1 MTNPLRPTKKASDV
15 FAAVPVTVGARY
27 GPGPR
32 RVYWRTQSCAQFHF
46 CGSKLTGNHI
56 VTILV
61 LSLHSVTGKSCVAW
75 VVLHIMDEEYLI
87 FADVDSFY
95 PGQVVRTAQPVDWSS
110 LLQLSIQRQRA
121 YNQKKKQSSSN
132 TQADAHSANGVKA
145 APSKQSTHVQTAPT
159 PSRLKP
165 SVDALV
171 VNPGAAKILTSSP
184 ARQTT
189 TIFEKLQ
196 SLLEQPTLSLDT
208 LRKLAWAGLPVAM
221 RAPVWKLLLGYAP
234 TTTARRHDTLE
245 RKRREY
251 REAVEQHY
259 VPERPQ
265 NQSPSL
271 NATQMYARHTS
282 SDDVTMRQIAVDIPR
297 TSPGQQ
303 LFQIPQVQLAL
314 QRVLYVWAM
323 RHPASGY
330 VQGMND
336 LVTPF
341 MYVFLS
347 EYVKDSQHPM
357 VMHATDLSFLENAET
372 ALANAEAD
380 SYWCLTALLNDIQDY
395 YTFSQP
401 GIQRR
406 VHFLREL
413 VSRVDSNLCSH
424 LEEQG
429 LDFLQFAFRWMN
441 CLLMR
446 ELPFSLIVRVWD
458 TYIAEADGFA
468 VFHVYVCAALLVSF
482 SEELL
487 AMEFQDLV
495 MFLQNLPTQQW
506 TDKNMDIILSQA
518 YMWRTIFGAAPSH
531 LQ

>member
-1 MTNPLRPTKKASDV
+1 
-15 FAAVPVTVGARY
+15 
-27 GPGPR
+27 
-32 RVYWRTQSCAQFHF
+32 
-46 CGSKLTGNHI
+46 
-56 VTILV
+56 
-61 LSLHSVTGKSCVAW
+61 
-75 VVLHIMDEEYLI
+75 MDEEYLM
-87 FADVDSFY
+87 FADLDGLY
-95 PGQVVRTAQPVDWSS
+95 PGHVVCATRPVDWTS
-110 LLQLSIQRQRA
+110 LLQASTQLQHQH
-121 YNQKKKQSSSN
+121 NQKKKQQSNPDPATTPNLASQSQIQQKPQPSASSHQSHTTSKSATSIG
-132 TQADAHSANGVKA
+132 TQAVSLPNGL
-145 APSKQSTHVQTAPT
+145 ST
-159 PSRLKP
+159 S
-165 SVDALV
+165 
-171 VNPGAAKILTSSP
+171 
-184 ARQTT
+184 
-189 TIFEKLQ
+189 Q
-196 SLLEQPTLSLDT
+196 SLSPTQLSSATLSLTRSASVTD
-208 LRKLAWAGLPVAM
+208 KLHALLAEPTVNLESLKKLSWAGLPVES
-221 RAPVWKLLLGYAP
+221 RAPVWQLLLGYAP
-234 TTTARRHDTLE
+234 TTAARRHDTLE

-251 REAVEQHY
+251 REAVDQHY
-259 VPERPQ
+259 APRSTQDE
-265 NQSPSL
+265 SPTLSA
-271 NATQMYARHTS
+271 NQMYARHAS
-282 SDDVTMRQIAVDIPR
+282 QDDVTMRQIAVDIPR
-297 TSPGQQ
+297 TSPGQE
-303 LFQIPQVQLAL
+303 LFQISDVQLAL

-347 EYVKDSQHPM
+347 EYAQRGEHASI
-357 VMHATDLSFLENAET
+357 MHASDLSVLKDPVV

-413 VSRVDSNLCSH
+413 VSRVDPNLCAH

-446 ELPFSLIVRVWD
+446 ELPFALIVRVWD
-458 TYIAEADGFA
+458 TYLAEAEGFA

-487 AMEFQDLV
+487 EMEFQDLV
-495 MFLQNLPTQQW
+495 MFLQNLPTQRW
-506 TDKNMDIILSQA
+506 TEKNIDIILSQA

>member
-1 MTNPLRPTKKASDV
+1 
-15 FAAVPVTVGARY
+15 
-27 GPGPR
+27 
-32 RVYWRTQSCAQFHF
+32 
-46 CGSKLTGNHI
+46 
-56 VTILV
+56 
-61 LSLHSVTGKSCVAW
+61 
-75 VVLHIMDEEYLI
+75 MDEEYLI
-87 FADVDSFY
+87 FANLDSFY
-95 PGQVVRTAQPVDWSS
+95 PGHVVRTSRPVDWSS
-110 LLQLSIQRQRA
+110 ILQASIQRQRA
-121 YNQKKKQSSSN
+121 HNQKKKQALSATQSVRKSPDGTEALELSSAPGQTFTSSS
-132 TQADAHSANGVKA
+132 QLAPSANPNSAHEKS
-145 APSKQSTHVQTAPT
+145 PSSL
-159 PSRLKP
+159 SP
-165 SVDALV
+165 SVRSKTVAEKLNALLAQPTVSLDALR
-171 VNPGAAKILTSSP
+171 KIS
-184 ARQTT
+184 
-189 TIFEKLQ
+189 
-196 SLLEQPTLSLDT
+196 
-208 LRKLAWAGLPVAM
+208 WAGLPIEL
-221 RAPVWKLLLGYAP
+221 RAPIWKILLGYAP
-234 TTTARRHDTLE
+234 ATAARRHDTIE

-259 VPERPQ
+259 SPEVLQ
-265 NQSPSL
+265 VQSPAL
-271 NATQMYARHTS
+271 DATHMYARASS

-297 TSPGQQ
+297 TSPGQH

-347 EYVKDSQHPM
+347 EYVKDANYS
-357 VMHATDLSFLENAET
+357 VIMHATDLSFLKDAD
-372 ALANAEAD
+372 ADLANAEAD

-413 VSRVDSNLCSH
+413 VSRVDSNLCTH
-424 LEEQG
+424 LEEEG

-446 ELPFSLIVRVWD
+446 ELPFALIVRVWD
-458 TYIAEADGFA
+458 TYLAEADGFA

-487 AMEFQDLV
+487 EMEFQDLV
-495 MFLQNLPTQQW
+495 LFLQNLPTRRW
-506 TDKNMDIILSQA
+506 TEKNVDIILSQA

-531 LQ
+531 LH

>member
-1 MTNPLRPTKKASDV
+1 
-15 FAAVPVTVGARY
+15 
-27 GPGPR
+27 
-32 RVYWRTQSCAQFHF
+32 
-46 CGSKLTGNHI
+46 
-56 VTILV
+56 
-61 LSLHSVTGKSCVAW
+61 
-75 VVLHIMDEEYLI
+75 MDEEYLI
-87 FADVDSFY
+87 FADLDSYY
-95 PGQVVRTAQPVDWSS
+95 PGHVVRASRPLDWPSV
-110 LLQLSIQRQRA
+110 LHASIQRQWTQT
-121 YNQKKKQSSSN
+121 QKKKQPFSSTQSVEKPSGEPEVLTSTSTSAQSFSSSS
-132 TQADAHSANGVKA
+132 QPESSVHSN
-145 APSKQSTHVQTAPT
+145 
-159 PSRLKP
+159 
-165 SVDALV
+165 SVSEKSPA
-171 VNPGAAKILTSSP
+171 SSP
-184 ARQTT
+184 SSSARTPT
-189 TIFEKLQ
+189 VSEKLKT
-196 SLLEQPTLSLDT
+196 LLAQPTVSLDA
-208 LRKLAWAGLPVAM
+208 LRKLSWAGLPLEL
-221 RAPVWKLLLGYAP
+221 RAPIWKILLGYAP
-234 TTTARRHDTLE
+234 TTAARRHDTLE

-259 VPERPQ
+259 APEVLQ
-265 NQSPSL
+265 DQSPAL
-271 NATQMYARHTS
+271 DATHMYAKPTS
-282 SDDVTMRQIAVDIPR
+282 SDDVIMRQIAVDIPR
-297 TSPGQQ
+297 TSPGQR

-347 EYVKDSQHPM
+347 EYAETGDYPDI
-357 VMHATDLSFLENAET
+357 MHATDLSFLAD
-372 ALANAEAD
+372 ADADLANAEAD

-413 VSRVDSNLCSH
+413 VSRVDSTLCSH

-446 ELPFSLIVRVWD
+446 ELPFALIVRVWD
-458 TYIAEADGFA
+458 TYLAEADGFA

-482 SEELL
+482 SGELL
-487 AMEFQDLV
+487 EMEFQDLV
-495 MFLQNLPTQQW
+495 LFLQNLPTQLW
-506 TDKNMDIILSQA
+506 TEKNIDIILSQA